1 MGASGIL
8 AHPATRKRFILPRI
22 VVRSMSIG
30 GPHTGNNRQGAAVAS
45 AAHAHLASRGV
56 TPAPSR
62 PVRRRAIN
70 PGLHF
75 SESTAWLSPVSNRII
90 KRRPYPTNQHRPTPF
105 LGPFTASVDVTGAVC
120 AGGPN
125 SRWSVSPERVYQVIK
140 GSLPL
145 QQLRLAA
152 SETIINIGSILS
164 WLAGGS

>member
-1 MGASGIL
+1 MDDLFPDRFKHICPLVVAATRLLDAARCVGFGDAEIRRPAMGTSGIL

-22 VVRSMSIG
+22 VVRSKSIG
-30 GPHTGNNRQGAAVAS
+30 RPHTGNNRQGAAVAS

-90 KRRPYPTNQHRPTPF
+90 KRRPYPTNQHRPPQF
-105 LGPFTASVDVTGAVC
+105 SDH
-120 AGGPN
+120 
-125 SRWSVSPERVYQVIK
+125 SRRRSM
-140 GSLPL
+140 
-145 QQLRLAA
+145 
-152 SETIINIGSILS
+152 
-164 WLAGGS
+164 